1 MPNNPNQ
8 TQNTLRP
15 PWTHRLYCAI
25 SRLFTVIGVI
35 TILTITTPL
44 VHWWA
49 IASAGP
55 IEQPKGDIL
64 IVLSAAR
71 DQGGGMSFSSYWRA
85 RGAVDAWKAGGFTKV
100 VVSGKGVPA
109 MIEYL
114 VAEGVPSDSIIV
126 ESASTSTHENAINTA
141 RIIQNMPGKRVL
153 LTSDFHMYRALRT
166 FRKAGVDAAPM
177 AVPDAIRN
185 SKAWGGRFSALQILI
200 QENLKVVDY
209 AIHGWI

>member
-1 MPNNPNQ
+1 MTNDPTPIRE
-8 TQNTLRP
+8 TTRP
-15 PWTHRLYCAI
+15 HSSRRLFRGI
-25 SRLFTVIGVI
+25 VRLFTVIGVI
-35 TILTITTPL
+35 TILAITTPL

-85 RGAVDAWKAGGFTKV
+85 RGAVDAWKRGGFSKV
-100 VVSGKGVPA
+100 VVSGRGVPA
-109 MIEYL
+109 IRDYL
-114 VAEGVPSDSIIV
+114 VAEGVPAESIIV
-126 ESASTSTHENAINTA
+126 DGVSTSTRENAINAA
-141 RIIQNMPGKRVL
+141 RLLKNLPGNRVL
-153 LTSDFHMYRALRT
+153 LTSDFHMFRALRT

-177 AVPDAIRN
+177 AVSDAVRN
-185 SKAWGGRFSALQILI
+185 SEAWGGRFIVLQNLIL
-200 QENLKVVDY
+200 ENLKIVDY

>member
-1 MPNNPNQ
+1 V
-8 TQNTLRP
+8 
-15 PWTHRLYCAI
+15 
-25 SRLFTVIGVI
+25 RLFAVIGVI
-35 TILTITTPL
+35 TILAITTPL

-85 RGAVDAWKAGGFTKV
+85 RGAVNAWKGGTFTRI
-100 VVSGKGVPA
+100 VVSGRGVPA
-109 MIEYL
+109 ITEYL
-114 VAEGVPSDSIIV
+114 VAEGVPPESILV
-126 ESASTSTHENAINTA
+126 DGASTSTHQNAINTA
-141 RIIQNMPGKRVL
+141 RLLQNLPGKRVL
-153 LTSDFHMYRALRT
+153 LTSDFHMFRALRT

-185 SKAWGGRFSALQILI
+185 SNAWGGRFSVLQNLI
-200 QENLKVVDY
+200 QENLKILYY